1 MGKKNKQKQKIILPP
16 ELPPEVPDDEIEVSD
31 EDLQFVNENLDYA
44 GFVSGL
50 DTTSITKHV
59 TRVADLKEDAL
70 ERLYE
75 RRLQKKKLKEKEEE
89 EKESRVE
96 VDRVDAL
103 PVKSL
108 DGQVYYR
115 TLAEK
120 KGGDG
125 GEEEDGGGN
134 KGIVRLTKT
143 ERRAKLKKSKKEA
156 KKLGKQV
163 ENTEQ
168 VEATPQAAV
177 LAEVKEDITA
187 EATFETKKRKLAEL
201 GIALLADPESNIKSL
216 KEMLQFCHDDD
227 DAIIKLG
234 LLSLLAVFKDII
246 PGYRIRLPTEKE
258 LEMKVSKEVKKMR
271 FYESTLLSVYKSYL
285 QKLVLLEKKS
295 KFQHVAVRCICT
307 LLEAVPHFNFR
318 ESLLAAVV
326 KNIGSQDDVIRKLS
340 CSAIK
345 SIFVNEGKHGG
356 AATVEAV
363 ELIADHVKA
372 HNCQLHPDAVEVFIS
387 LSFHEDLRKPEEPD
401 KESKVKYKK
410 NRKRK
415 NVEEPSQLQE
425 SDRKRS
431 KKELMAK
438 MREEVTADYK
448 SAVFTPD
455 VKEQRKMQSDMLS
468 AVFETYFRILKHVMQ
483 STAASSQANGTLV
496 AGESGAHPLLA
507 PCLNGLG
514 KFTHFIDLDYIG
526 DLMNY
531 LKKLAAGGSSS
542 DNSSE
547 KCAKGLTVSER
558 LQCCIVAFKVMR
570 SNLDALNVDLQGFFV
585 QLYNLILEYRP
596 GRDQGEV
603 LVEALKI
610 MLFEDRQHDMQKAA
624 AFVKRLATFSLCF
637 GSAESMAA
645 LVTLK
650 QLLQKNVK
658 CRNLLEND
666 AGGGSVSGSIAKY
679 QPYATDPNLSGAL
692 ASVLWELNLLCKHYQ
707 PAISTIASSIS
718 TMSTSHN
725 QVYLASTSP
734 QQAFR
739 ELSLEQESFNPKTD
753 LRKSNN
759 KRKRGSGPS
768 RLASI
773 EESVNSTGSLDED
786 ELRKKLYDHFSL
798 LRDFKESE
806 KLRTE
811 LDRTTSALQ
820 LYEEYKQQKKKK
832 NPLDEVSR
840 LEGREFDIL
849 MEVPSTAWQL
859 TSFLFHLRKR
869 RNHIILFPFPAFT
882 PLSITFK
889 I

>member
-1 MGKKNKQKQKIILPP
+1 MGRKSKQKQKIILPP
-16 ELPPEVPDDEIEVSD
+16 ELPPDVPEDEIEVSD
-31 EDLQFVNENLDYA
+31 EDLQFVNENVDYA

-75 RRLQKKKLKEKEEE
+75 RRLQKKKLKEEE
-89 EKESRVE
+89 EKEKEKERKIE

-125 GEEEDGGGN
+125 EEEDGGGD

-143 ERRAKLKKSKKEA
+143 ERRAKMKKSKKEA

-177 LAEVKEDITA
+177 LAEVKEDLTA

-216 KEMLQFCHDDD
+216 KEMLQFCLDGDDVL
-227 DAIIKLG
+227 IKLG

-271 FYESTLLSVYKSYL
+271 FYESTLLSVYKAYL

-318 ESLLAAVV
+318 ESLLSAVV

-372 HNCQLHPDAVEVFIS
+372 LNCQLHPDSVEVFMS
-387 LSFHEDLRKPEEPD
+387 LSFHEDLRKPGEPA
-401 KESKVKYKK
+401 KESKVKNKK

-415 NVEEPSQLQE
+415 NAEEPSQLQE

-431 KKELMAK
+431 KKELTAK

-468 AVFETYFRILKHVMQ
+468 ALFETYFRILKHTMQ

-496 AGESGAHPLLA
+496 DGESGAHPLLA

-514 KFTHFIDLDYIG
+514 KFTHFIDLDYMG

-531 LKKLAAGGSSS
+531 LKKLAGGGSNS

-596 GRDQGEV
+596 GRDEGEV
-603 LVEALKI
+603 LAEALKI
-610 MLFEDRQHDMQKAA
+610 MLCEDRQHDMQKAA

-666 AGGGSVSGSIAKY
+666 AGGGSVSGSIAKF

-692 ASVLWELNLLCKHYQ
+692 ASVLWELDLLCKHYQ

-718 TMSTSHN
+718 TMNTSHN
-725 QVYLASTSP
+725 QVYLSSTSP
-734 QQAFR
+734 QQVFR
-739 ELSLEQESFNPKTD
+739 DLSLEQESFNPKPD
-753 LRKSNN
+753 LRKANN

-768 RLASI
+768 TLATI
-773 EESVNSTGSLDED
+773 EENLNSTGSLDED
-786 ELRKKLYDHFSL
+786 ELRKKLSNHFNL
-798 LRDFKESE
+798 LRDFKENE
-806 KLRTE
+806 KLRNE

-820 LYEEYKQQKKKK
+820 LYEEYKKQKKK
-832 NPLDEVSR
+832 
-840 LEGREFDIL
+840 
-849 MEVPSTAWQL
+849 TA
-859 TSFLFHLRKR
+859 R
-869 RNHIILFPFPAFT
+869 RGI
-882 PLSITFK
+882 K
-889 I
+889 IGEKGV

>member
-1 MGKKNKQKQKIILPP
+1 MGKNKQKQKIILPP

-44 GFVSGL
+44 GFVAGL

-89 EKESRVE
+89 EKKSRVE

-125 GEEEDGGGN
+125 GEEEDGGGD

-177 LAEVKEDITA
+177 LAEVKEDLTA

-201 GIALLADPESNIKSL
+201 GVALLADPESNIKSL
-216 KEMLQFCHDDD
+216 KEMLQFCLDDD

-271 FYESTLLSVYKSYL
+271 FYESTLLSVYKAYL

-372 HNCQLHPDAVEVFIS
+372 LNCQLHPDSVEVFIS

-739 ELSLEQESFNPKTD
+739 DLSLEQESCNPKPD

-768 RLASI
+768 RLASV
-773 EESVNSTGSLDED
+773 EEKVNSTGSLDED
-786 ELRKKLYDHFSL
+786 ELRKKLSDHFSL
-798 LRDFKESE
+798 LRDFRESE

-820 LYEEYKQQKKKK
+820 LYEEYKKQKKK
-832 NPLDEVSR
+832 
-840 LEGREFDIL
+840 
-849 MEVPSTAWQL
+849 TA
-859 TSFLFHLRKR
+859 R
-869 RNHIILFPFPAFT
+869 RGI
-882 PLSITFK
+882 K
-889 I
+889 IGGKGV